1 MRINLFGGP
10 GSGKSTTAAWLFS
23 ELKRRLVSVEH
34 VNEYVKAWAYANR
47 PVDHYDQIYIM
58 AKQMQYEYRFLKNG
72 IKNIVTDSPVDL
84 SIVYSPEH
92 LKPALR
98 LMCQTYNQDFAHANI
113 FIRRGDKPYV
123 QEGRYQDKTRA
134 LEVDLK
140 IQEELGPMISFDYGD
155 PAILDY
161 VLAMVKTDYRRI

>member
-1 MRINLFGGP
+1 VRINLFGGP

-34 VNEYVKAWAYANR
+34 VNEYVKAWAYAKR

-92 LKPALR
+92 LKPAMR
-98 LMCQTYNQDFAHANI
+98 LLSQTYNQDFAYENI

-123 QEGRYQDKTRA
+123 QEGRYQDKARA
-134 LEVDLK
+134 LEVDQK
-140 IQEELGPMISFDYGD
+140 IQQELGAMISFDFGD
-155 PAILDY
+155 PAVLDY
-161 VLAMVKTDYRRI
+161 VLARVKQ